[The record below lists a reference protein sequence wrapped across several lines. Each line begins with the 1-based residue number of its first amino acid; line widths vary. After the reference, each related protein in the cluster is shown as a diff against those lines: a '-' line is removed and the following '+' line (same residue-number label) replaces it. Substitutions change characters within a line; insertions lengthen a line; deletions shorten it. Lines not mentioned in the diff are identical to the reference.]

1 MNDAT
6 PKPEISIQ
14 DLKNCLDALE
24 KLKAI
29 RRELKARLAKEGLT
43 DDEEV
48 GFSEQLTQLSKQVKL
63 LEGLKL
69 HRVPSGVDVA
79 AHGGRRESG
88 RCHNPSTPGRF
99 RESAC
104 RLVNRHAYTARPQQ
118 SFANRMGSATPLGP
132 RPPAGYP
139 GLRDDASDFRSPHS
153 RAT

>member
-69 HRVPSGVDVA
+69 HRVTLPASTSPPTAGGAKAVDATTPAPQAVSGKA
-79 AHGGRRESG
+79 
-88 RCHNPSTPGRF
+88 
-99 RESAC
+99 
-104 RLVNRHAYTARPQQ
+104 
-118 SFANRMGSATPLGP
+118 
-132 RPPAGYP
+132 PAG
-139 GLRDDASDFRSPHS
+139 S
-153 RAT
+153 